1 MSRIYY
7 NSGKGDDDSICYMFH
22 GFIKMVIRYK
32 ALNAIRSY
40 MLPGKREELAGDDI
54 YVSDRHIEDKPCIEK
69 ISVDLCA
76 TIFYVDD
83 EGLAKALDTL
93 SIRQKQ
99 VIGYIYAQDLS
110 PEEAAR
116 MMKISVHGV
125 YTHKGRALRA
135 LRKELIGDSDYG

>member
-1 MSRIYY
+1 MSRTYY
-7 NSGKGDDDSICYMFH
+7 NGVKGDDDSICYMFH

-40 MLPGKREELAGDDI
+40 MLPGKREELTGDDI
-54 YVSDRHIEDKPCIEK
+54 YVRDRHIEDKPCIEK

-76 TIFYVDD
+76 TIFYVED

-99 VIGYIYAQDLS
+99 VIGYIYALDLS

-135 LRKELIGDSDYG
+135 LRKELTGDADYG

>member
-1 MSRIYY
+1 MSRTYY
-7 NSGKGDDDSICYMFH
+7 NGGKGDDDSICYMFH

-32 ALNAIRSY
+32 VLNAIRSY
-40 MLPGKREELAGDDI
+40 MLQGKREELAGDDI
-54 YVSDRHIEDKPCIEK
+54 YVSDRHIGDKPCIEK

-76 TIFYVDD
+76 TIFYVED
-83 EGLAKALDTL
+83 EGLAKALDNL
-93 SIRQKQ
+93 PIRQKQ
-99 VIGYIYAQDLS
+99 VIGYIYALDLS

-135 LRKELIGDSDYG
+135 LRKELIGDADYG

>member
-1 MSRIYY
+1 M
-7 NSGKGDDDSICYMFH
+7 
-22 GFIKMVIRYK
+22 
-32 ALNAIRSY
+32 
-40 MLPGKREELAGDDI
+40 
-54 YVSDRHIEDKPCIEK
+54 
-69 ISVDLCA
+69 
-76 TIFYVDD
+76 DD

-135 LRKELIGDSDYG
+135 LRKELIGDADYG